1 VSLTGRQREFLAKL
15 VDLYRQANKP
25 LHYSLVAERLGVS
38 PMTAY
43 DMLRLLQ
50 ERGLVASQYVLPEG
64 GAGRSMIAFSP
75 TAKAADMTTRA
86 ADQDWDRDEWQ
97 TLKAQILRR
106 LRRGSATNRFAL
118 LDELL
123 LRLPDRRAPMLFVT
137 EMITAILLT
146 LYQLAESQTKDGGLV
161 ERMRALGLPKGLG
174 LNALAGLT
182 VGLSLVE
189 RANRRVTS
197 FLLSNSQKY
206 QDYLEKLSA
215 ENRARLSD
223 FVRDIVRIM
232 ETEWNQPRPGVRSSA
247 VQLASDHKTREGY
260 V

>member
-1 VSLTGRQREFLAKL
+1 MSLTGRQREFLSKL
-15 VDLYRQANKP
+15 LDLYREANKP
-25 LHYSLVAERLGVS
+25 LHYSTVAEWLGVS

-43 DMLRLLQ
+43 DMLRLLE
-50 ERGLVASQYVLPEG
+50 ERGLVASEYLLPEG
-64 GAGRSMIAFSP
+64 GAGRSTIAFSP
-75 TAKAADMTTRA
+75 TAKAAEATARPDG
-86 ADQDWDRDEWQ
+86 QDWDRDEWQ
-97 TLKAQILRR
+97 RVKEQILRR
-106 LRRGSATNRFAL
+106 LRKATAANRFAL
-118 LDELL
+118 LDEIL
-123 LRLPDRRAPMLFVT
+123 LRLPKRRAPMLFAT

-146 LYQLAESQTKDGGLV
+146 LYQLAESQTKDGGLL

-197 FLLSNSQKY
+197 FLLSNSQKF

-223 FVRDIVRIM
+223 FARDVMRIM
-232 ETEWNQPRPGVRSSA
+232 ETDVNQPPRHMRSSA
-247 VQLASDHKTREGY
+247 LQVASEHKRR
-260 V
+260 